1 MENQN
6 NQNYSQNYTPNYD
19 PNYNQYNYQPVPQ
32 YQQPV
37 QTAPQ
42 PNILVF
48 GILSL
53 ALAGL
58 VGLILGCI
66 GRKKGNEYIANG
78 GTLTGASKVGFILS
92 KAGIIVSI
100 VTLVVYVI
108 CIFVIIGIIASG
120 GGNMGSIFE
129 ELGDAFNY

>member
-66 GRKKGNEYIANG
+66 GRKKGNEFIANG

-100 VTLVVYVI
+100 VTLVVVVIYVI
-108 CIFVIIGIIASG
+108 VIIAMIATG
-120 GGNMGSIFE
+120 VNTGIFE
-129 ELGDAFNY
+129 ELGEAFNY